1 MRNWGQPLLMLGLA
15 SLIAIEVVGLT
26 GEPKIDSV
34 PVTSFDFSAQS
45 LNFKPMS
52 GPPQL
57 TTRPLFRQTRRPP
70 EVPVQNELLPIEQT
84 PTVPSIAQT
93 PPEQVPTFQ
102 HQLTAVVITGNEA
115 TAYLVDP
122 ENLDLIRL
130 RKGDQIDGWV
140 LHEVFPD
147 AVVLGYG
154 AQKRTRLELW
164 TDERRAEF
172 SVHLNEDQD
181 VQGDFEHSQG
191 EFSAPE
197 FLPVEPPPRRPAR
210 GPRSRVH

>member
-1 MRNWGQPLLMLGLA
+1 MLGLA

-26 GEPKIDSV
+26 GEPKIDFV
-34 PVTSFDFSAQS
+34 PATSLDFSAQS

-52 GPPQL
+52 SPPQL

-70 EVPVQNELLPIEQT
+70 EVPIQNEWPPIEQT
-84 PTVPSIAQT
+84 PTVPSISQT

-122 ENLDLIRL
+122 ANLDLIRL

-154 AQKRTRLELW
+154 AQKLTRLELW
-164 TDERRAEF
+164 TDEHREEF
-172 SVHLNEDQD
+172 SVHLNENQD
-181 VQGDFEHSQG
+181 VQGNFELSQG
-191 EFSAPE
+191 EFSVPE
-197 FLPVEPPPRRPAR
+197 SVPAEPPRRPAR
-210 GPRSRVH
+210 GPRSPAN